1 MQSVIQ
7 LAAAMNT
14 IYLGLHEIRTP
25 AVRHEEDALRELS
38 LIWESISPRSLDIG
52 ARINDATGLL
62 QDRVGRF
69 RDKDETVAAACVV
82 TVGLYVALLIVA
94 AFFARFEIPNLL
106 AFGICVSGF
115 LPILAALVLN
125 LALRADLRHGIR
137 PKRAEIERLL
147 AEMRTIRAVR
157 RDHH

>member
-38 LIWESISPRSLDIG
+38 QIWDSMSPRSLDIG
-52 ARINDATGLL
+52 ARINDATGLM
-62 QDRVGRF
+62 QDRIGRF
-69 RDKDETVAAACVV
+69 RDKDETVAAACAV
-82 TVGLYVALLIVA
+82 TVGLYVAFLLVA
-94 AFFARFEIPNLL
+94 TFFAQLEIPNLL
-106 AFGICVSGF
+106 AFWICVSGF

-125 LALRADLRHGIR
+125 LALRADLRDTIKPR
-137 PKRAEIERLL
+137 RAEIERLL
-147 AEMRTIRAVR
+147 AEMRTSKAVR
-157 RDHH
+157 GDHH